1 MELKTIWEW
10 RLRVLMTRTT
20 NLEGRVS
27 ALEDRSMQLSQRSDS
42 RWQKIEWWAEFTPK
56 AIGLLRLLWHTWPL
70 ILALGAAIYT
80 LILPGLRWL
89 LRALY
94 SGLGWLAGLPTG

>member
-1 MELKTIWEW
+1 MELESIFWG

-27 ALEDRSMQLSQRSDS
+27 VLEDRSTTSSERSDN
-42 RWQKIEWWAEFTPK
+42 RWQQIKDIAELAPKI
-56 AIGLLRLLWHTWPL
+56 IGLLRLLWHTWPL
-70 ILALGAAIYT
+70 FLALGAAIYT

-89 LRALY
+89 LRACY
-94 SGLGWLAGLPTG
+94 SALGWLAGLPTG